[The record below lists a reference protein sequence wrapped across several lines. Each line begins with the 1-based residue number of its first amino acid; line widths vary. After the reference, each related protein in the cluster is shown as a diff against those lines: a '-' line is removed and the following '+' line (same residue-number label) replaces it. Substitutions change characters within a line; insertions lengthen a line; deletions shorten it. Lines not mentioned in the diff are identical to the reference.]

1 MKAFASDLDGTLYFN
16 DLPEKIKAKDIEAIK
31 KWQQNNNLFGVC
43 TGRPLSDVDLG
54 PIDLDFYIVSS
65 GALVL
70 DKNQQV
76 IHEEL
81 VSFDII
87 KTIFDQY
94 NDLFYVYIQG
104 DKKLYCTKAGTL
116 PLRHTLIEDIDSLKN
131 SHLYGIS
138 INALTCENAK
148 KTTEI
153 INQQFGDYVDAYL
166 NVDCIDIV
174 NKGCSKGSGLKRLK
188 EKMQITYLSGIGD
201 SYNDLPMFAVV
212 DQAFTFNRSPEKVK
226 QAAKYLVDGID
237 ECIEKLLEQE

>member
-16 DLPEKIKAKDIEAIK
+16 DLPEKLKANDIEAIK

-201 SYNDLPMFAVV
+201 SYNDLPMLDFV
-212 DQAFTFNRSPEKVK
+212 DLAFTFNRSDFEIK
-226 QAAKYLVDGID
+226 QHANYLVDSVN
-237 ECIEKLLEQE
+237 EAIEIVLK

>member
-43 TGRPLSDVDLG
+43 PGRPLSDVDVG
-54 PIDLDFYIVSS
+54 SIDLDFYIVSS

-201 SYNDLPMFAVV
+201 SYNDLPMLDFV
-212 DQAFTFNRSPEKVK
+212 DLAFTFNRSDFEIK
-226 QAAKYLVDGID
+226 QHANYLVDSVN
-237 ECIEKLLEQE
+237 EAIEIVLK